1 MSIKSKYKMI
11 IMAVLMS
18 SVSVRAADSAAVDS
32 KSGITWSGIVDVYYS
47 RNLNNPSNQMNQ
59 LRNFDIY
66 ENQFGLNLAE
76 LSIKEQAEPV
86 GFHIDLGFGTAND
99 VVQGLLNPQT
109 GAVSPMT
116 STLDL
121 VEQAYLSALVPIGS
135 GLTIDV
141 GKFSTLMG
149 YEAIETPENWNY
161 SRSFIFSWAVP
172 YYHTGIRLEYPVTDN
187 FTAALYVVNGWNNV
201 VEDNNSKSVA
211 LGLNYSPTSATTITL
226 NGISG
231 FEQPAGVPYGKTD
244 VGELIVTQQVGQ
256 KLSLAS
262 DAVYGR
268 ERVAGMLNVWKGI
281 ALYAK
286 YDLSEKSDIALR
298 GEVYYDPQDFTTGAN
313 FPKATFKELTATYR
327 YRPWSHLILMLE
339 ARDDFSNG
347 KTFISAGSPIPT
359 MTSQPTLLLGAI
371 AIF

>member
-1 MSIKSKYKMI
+1 MTKALILLTL
-11 IMAVLMS
+11 AVILLG
-18 SVSVRAADSAAVDS
+18 SVDVRATDSAKSDS
-32 KSGITWSGIVDVYYS
+32 KPAITWSGFLDVYYS
-47 RNLNNPSNQMNQ
+47 RNLNDPSNQMNQ

-66 ENQFGLNLAE
+66 ENQLGLNLAE
-76 LSIKEQAEPV
+76 LTIKEKAEPV
-86 GFHIDLGFGTAND
+86 GFHVDLGFGTAND

-109 GAVSPMT
+109 GVISPMT

-121 VEQAYLSALVPIGS
+121 VEQAYISALVPIGS
-135 GLTIDV
+135 GLTVDL

-149 YEAIETPENWNY
+149 YEAIETPKNWNY
-161 SRSFIFSWAVP
+161 SRSLIFSWAVP

-187 FTAALYVVNGWNNV
+187 FTAALYVMNGWNNV
-201 VEDNNSKSVA
+201 VEDNNSKTVA
-211 LGLNYSPTSATTITL
+211 LGLNYSPSSATTITL

-268 ERVAGMLNVWKGI
+268 ERVAGMLNVWKGV

-298 GEVYYDPQDFTTGAN
+298 GEVYYDPQGYTTGVT
-313 FPKATFKELTATYR
+313 FPKATFKEITATYR
-327 YRPWSHLILMLE
+327 YRPWSHLMLMLE
-339 ARDDFSNG
+339 ARDDFANG
-347 KTFISAGSPIPT
+347 KAFISAGPPLPT

-371 AIF
+371 ATF